1 MSAWLMMQK
10 QTVEHIMH
18 LHVVEGGSY
27 ELPLI
32 HRNLNRFVDIF
43 LSGKAL
49 RVGCRARLF
58 YSDSET
64 PFDEIV
70 FSETIH
76 TNNDDWICS
85 ISRWDL
91 RRELFK
97 GEFQILIRIYA
108 VDGSEL
114 ARITVPIKGKRGVK
128 CKSRAW

>member
-1 MSAWLMMQK
+1 MMQK
-10 QTVEHIMH
+10 QTEHITH
-18 LHVVEGGSY
+18 LHIKGGSY

-32 HRNLNRFVDIF
+32 NRNLNRFYDIF

-49 RVGCRARLF
+49 GVGCRARLF

-76 TNNDDWICS
+76 TNNNDWIVS

-91 RRELFK
+91 RRQGFT
-97 GEFQILIRIYA
+97 GEFQILIRIFA
-108 VDGSEL
+108 VDGSE
-114 ARITVPIKGKRGVK
+114 ICKINIPIKGKRAVK
-128 CKSRAW
+128 CKNRV

>member
-1 MSAWLMMQK
+1 MMQK
-10 QTVEHIMH
+10 QTEHITH
-18 LHVVEGGSY
+18 LHIKGGSY

-32 HRNLNRFVDIF
+32 NRNLNRFYDIF

-76 TNNDDWICS
+76 TMHDDWILS

-91 RRELFK
+91 RRETFK

-108 VDGSEL
+108 VDGSE
-114 ARITVPIKGKRGVK
+114 ICKVNIPIKGKRAV
-128 CKSRAW
+128 CKRNRV

>member
-1 MSAWLMMQK
+1 MTKRKMQK
-10 QTVEHIMH
+10 QTEHIMH

-64 PFDEIV
+64 PFDEIT
-70 FSETIH
+70 FSEVIH
-76 TNNDDWICS
+76 SSRDDWIVS
-85 ISRWDL
+85 VSRWDL
-91 RRELFK
+91 RRDNFR
-97 GEFQILIRIYA
+97 GQFSILIRIFA

-114 ARITVPIKGKRGVK
+114 AQITIPIQGKVARK
-128 CKSRAW
+128 CRNSV

>member
-10 QTVEHIMH
+10 QTVEHIRR
-18 LHVVEGGSY
+18 LNINGGGCF
-27 ELPLI
+27 ELPSVS
-32 HRNLNRFVDIF
+32 RNMNRFYDIF

-76 TNNDDWICS
+76 TNNNDWIVS

-91 RRELFK
+91 RRDNYR
-97 GEFQILIRIYA
+97 GEFEILIMIYA
-108 VDGSEL
+108 VDGSE
-114 ARITVPIKGKRGVK
+114 ICEINIPVTGKRAVK
-128 CKSRAW
+128 CKNRV

>member
-1 MSAWLMMQK
+1 MSAWQMIQK
-10 QTVEHIMH
+10 QTEHITH
-18 LHVVEGGSY
+18 LHIKGGSY

-32 HRNLNRFVDIF
+32 NRNLNRFYDIF

-70 FSETIH
+70 FSETTH
-76 TNNDDWICS
+76 TNNNDWIVS

-91 RRELFK
+91 RREGYR
-97 GEFQILIRIYA
+97 GEFSILIMIYDT
-108 VDGSEL
+108 DGSE
-114 ARITVPIKGKRGVK
+114 ICKVIVPIRGKRAVK
-128 CKSRAW
+128 CKNRV

>member
-1 MSAWLMMQK
+1 MSAWQMIQK
-10 QTVEHIMH
+10 RLNEHIMH

-32 HRNLNRFVDIF
+32 HRNLNRFYDIF

-49 RVGCRARLF
+49 GVGCRARLF

-64 PFDEIV
+64 PFDEIT

-76 TNNDDWICS
+76 TNNNDWIVS

-91 RRELFK
+91 RRDNYR
-97 GEFQILIRIYA
+97 GEFEILIMIYA
-108 VDGSEL
+108 VDDSE
-114 ARITVPIKGKRGVK
+114 ICKINIPVTGKRAVK
-128 CKSRAW
+128 CKNRV

>member
-76 TNNDDWICS
+76 TNNNDWIVS
-85 ISRWDL
+85 VSRWHL
-91 RRELFK
+91 RRDNHI
-97 GEFQILIRIYA
+97 GEFSILIRICA
-108 VDGSEL
+108 VDGSEIAEIL
-114 ARITVPIKGKRGVK
+114 IPVRGKRGIK
-128 CKSRAW
+128 RKGA

>member
-1 MSAWLMMQK
+1 MSAWQMIQK
-10 QTVEHIMH
+10 QTEHITH
-18 LHVVEGGSY
+18 LHIKGGSY

-32 HRNLNRFVDIF
+32 NRNLNRFYDIF

-76 TNNDDWICS
+76 TNNNDWIVS
-85 ISRWDL
+85 VSRWHL
-91 RRELFK
+91 RREGFK
-97 GEFQILIRIYA
+97 GEFQILIRIFA
-108 VDGSEL
+108 VDGSEIAEIL
-114 ARITVPIKGKRGVK
+114 IPVRGKRGVK
-128 CKSRAW
+128 RKGA

>member
-1 MSAWLMMQK
+1 MMQK
-10 QTVEHIMH
+10 QTEHIMH

-32 HRNLNRFVDIF
+32 NRNLNRFLDIF

-49 RVGCRARLF
+49 GVGCRARLF

-70 FSETIH
+70 FSEVIH
-76 TNNDDWICS
+76 SSRDDWICS

-91 RRELFK
+91 RREGYR
-97 GEFQILIRIYA
+97 GEFSILIIIY
-108 VDGSEL
+108 DTGGSEF
-114 ARITVPIKGKRGVK
+114 ARLTIPIKGKRAVK